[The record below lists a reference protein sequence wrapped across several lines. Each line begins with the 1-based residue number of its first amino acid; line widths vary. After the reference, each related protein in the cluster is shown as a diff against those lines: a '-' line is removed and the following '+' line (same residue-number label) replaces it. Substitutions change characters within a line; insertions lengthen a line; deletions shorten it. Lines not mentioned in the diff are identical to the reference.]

1 MLAAV
6 HIAGSCSLSGTWCGV
21 AAEEERRPSWMWWRD
36 AAEEAAA
43 LAYGVRRWRP
53 SPAS

>member
-43 LAYGVRRWRP
+43 LACG
-53 SPAS
+53 AKK